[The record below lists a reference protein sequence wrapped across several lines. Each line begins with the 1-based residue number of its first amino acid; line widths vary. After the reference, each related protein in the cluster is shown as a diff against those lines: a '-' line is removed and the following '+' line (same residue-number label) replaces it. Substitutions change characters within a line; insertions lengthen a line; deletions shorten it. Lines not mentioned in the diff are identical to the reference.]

1 MQLELDHPD
10 DDASLPSYKHP
21 TLRELQDDLDRAYD
35 AFHMLR
41 GVKSK
46 YLPQEEAEP
55 PEAYQSRLNCSVF
68 ADFFR
73 SSIVAFTGI
82 LSKFTLSNPP
92 KSMADAVDNIDL
104 EGNSISVFLEKAD
117 TLMLRDG
124 GVLLSV
130 DMPAGRPQNAAEEIA
145 QGRRPYALMH
155 PRAKVLNWIATVDNG
170 IETLQQ
176 VGILLLQEEPD
187 PPFGVTTVPRYKII
201 TREGWTVYRI
211 DRDASNELTVS
222 VEDAGLYETPSGQ
235 PLPFPPVV
243 WYPAE
248 HAGFGQGEL
257 PLRQVVEHSIEHFQ
271 QRSDLRNKTR
281 RCAMPV
287 PVAIGRTPPAPGE
300 ARKPLMI
307 GPNSIV
313 DLDAGGSFS
322 FAEPSATSLSEQRE
336 QIKEVEKL
344 ISRQTLG
351 FLYGD
356 PGSTKTAT
364 QAGLE
369 GAQTEATIAS
379 IAERKASAVQSLMQI
394 WCAFTG
400 EELPEDAGIAMSASL
415 FERPL
420 EATDI
425 KQLQDLTGGEQLVSV
440 QSAIEELQRAGRL
453 KATTSVEDEMARIKA
468 ERPAP
473 ADDVGLNDLGDIP
486 GLAEN

>member
-1 MQLELDHPD
+1 VQLDLDHPSND
-10 DDASLPSYKHP
+10 PRLPSYRHP

-82 LSKFTLSNPP
+82 LSKFSLSNPP
-92 KSMADAVDNIDL
+92 PSMADAVDNIDL
-104 EGNSISVFLEKAD
+104 EGNSIAVWLEKAD
-117 TLMLRDG
+117 TMMLRDG
-124 GVLLSV
+124 GVLLAV
-130 DMPAGRPQNAAEEIA
+130 DMPAGRPLNAAEEIA
-145 QGRRPYALMH
+145 QGRRPYLLMH
-155 PRAKVLNWIATVDNG
+155 PRAKVLNWIASVDNG
-170 IETLQQ
+170 VETLQQ

-187 PPFGVTTVPRYKII
+187 PPFGVRTVPRYKVV

-211 DRDASNELTVS
+211 DRDATNELTATIES
-222 VEDAGLYETPSGQ
+222 EGLYQTPAGQ

-300 ARKPLMI
+300 ARKPLVI

-322 FAEPSATSLSEQRE
+322 FAEPSASSLAEQRE

-400 EELPEDAGIAMSASL
+400 EQLPDDAGIAMSASL

-468 ERPAP
+468 ERPAQ